1 MMIDLRSDT
10 VTKPTAQ
17 MREAMSKAVVG
28 DDVYG
33 EDPTVNHLEG
43 RSAEIFKKE
52 AALFVPT
59 GSMGNTIALKLHTRH
74 GEEIICDDRAHILD
88 WEMAMPAWFSGCLIR
103 PIPSANGILT
113 WDQIE
118 PQIKVR
124 GDFGAPT
131 SLINLEHP
139 HNMGGGT
146 LYDIDNLDD
155 ICHRAHAQNIKVHV
169 DGARIFNAVT
179 ATGLSPARIAE
190 NVDTLMFCLSK
201 GLGAPVGSMLVGTK
215 SDIALAREYRKC
227 LGGGMRQAGILAAA
241 GLIALEEMPKR
252 LHIDHEN
259 AEFLAD
265 TIEKMACFKFDRP
278 VRMTN
283 IVIFDIAPLKMSV
296 ENFVAEM
303 KRAGV
308 LLSGVGGTRIRMVT
322 HNDVTRTDCQQ
333 ALQALQHVITHHAM
347 QAMRK

>member
-1 MMIDLRSDT
+1 MIDLRSDT

-17 MREAMSKAVVG
+17 MREAMSKAAVG

-43 RSAEIFKKE
+43 RAAEVFKKE

-103 PIPSANGILT
+103 AIPSTNGILT
-113 WDQIE
+113 WNDIE

-155 ICHRAHAQNIKVHV
+155 ICHQAHKRNIKVHV

-179 ATGLSPARIAE
+179 ATGLSAARIAE

-201 GLGAPVGSMLVGTK
+201 GLAAPVGSILVGSK
-215 SDIALAREYRKC
+215 FDMALAREYRKC

-252 LHIDHEN
+252 LHIDHAN

-265 TIEKMACFKFDRP
+265 GLEKIGAYKFDRP
-278 VRMTN
+278 AKMTN
-283 IVIFDIAPLKMSV
+283 IVIFDIAPLKTTV
-296 ENFVAEM
+296 EKFVSEM
-303 KRAGV
+303 KRRGV
-308 LLSGVGGTRIRMVT
+308 LLSGVGGTRIRIVT
-322 HNDVTRTDCQQ
+322 HNDVTRADCAK
-333 ALQALQHVITHHAM
+333 ALEALESTTHPT
-347 QAMRK
+347 QRRT